1 MEEDYFSEEGA
12 SLQISVLPQLV
23 GQECVGFDGMEE
35 GEVVVVAALFYAVE
49 AAELVFVVFLL
60 LAILQQAVGSVFSWC
75 VREVVGVACS
85 NFS

>member
-35 GEVVVVAALFYAVE
+35 GEVVVAALFYAVE